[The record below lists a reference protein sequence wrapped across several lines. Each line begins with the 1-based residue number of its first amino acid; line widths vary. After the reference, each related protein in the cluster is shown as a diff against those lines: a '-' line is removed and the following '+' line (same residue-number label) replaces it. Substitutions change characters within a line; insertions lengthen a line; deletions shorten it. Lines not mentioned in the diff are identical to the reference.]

1 MHRNSTMA
9 QKASRLKAARFN
21 MDKAS
26 DDLAAAVQG
35 SSLCTSDGEASDAD
49 EAAEKLAQ
57 IALVCGADAD
67 EADAVRAAG
76 ALPSP

>member
-1 MHRNSTMA
+1 MA

-21 MDKAS
+21 LDAAS
-26 DDLAAAVQG
+26 DDLAVAVLG

-49 EAAEKLAQ
+49 DAAEKLAQ

-67 EADAVRAAG
+67 EAEAVRAAG
-76 ALPSP
+76 ATTAP